1 MSMNP
6 LDNLDEKLK
15 GYVLDLDPVPIDVY
29 DPDSTTKRS
38 DAIRNVSQFFR
49 TREYEQVLP
58 SNISWLD
65 AVESDPANFN
75 GRSIVVCTDDRFFE
89 TLPDL
94 HICKYCAKIEQY
106 PDDERPCVNCGRL
119 GLSRLTPETF
129 FEPWYPYPFPRK
141 IDPWSDIYL
150 QVEEILRQTIY
161 YDKEIYYKIH
171 ALWIIATYLADR
183 FDTVPYLQFIG
194 PVQSGKTKALEVTAL
209 LSYRGTL
216 ISSISPAA
224 LCRMINH
231 YKITPCVDQAE
242 RIFDQKRDYG
252 IENYNIWTS
261 GYRRDQ
267 YYIRSSQENTEKVEL
282 KRVFGF
288 KALAS
293 TRTFDEAI
301 AGRSIII
308 KMKEGYP
315 EVDNPR
321 LIMEDIQR
329 VRMQLL
335 YMRLFA
341 KGMIDSHIYKINDY
355 DIKGRLKEIYLP
367 IIAVADFFQLDLD
380 DLVKFIEKDR
390 IEKLKELQES
400 LEGRIVTAIKEI
412 IDEDLG
418 QEALSGEKVYIPLN
432 LIAEKVGEDARI
444 IGKKLKVLDIQRT
457 KTREGRVIDLSLK
470 ENQEQLKYLFRK
482 YGLSSGLDYL

>member
-1 MSMNP
+1 MNP

-15 GYVLDLDPVPIDVY
+15 GYVLSLESTPIDVY
-29 DPDSTTKRS
+29 NLSSTTKRS
-38 DAIRNVSQFFR
+38 EAIRNVSEFFYAK
-49 TREYEQVLP
+49 EYEQVLP
-58 SNISWLD
+58 SFCTELHLEARVPTHII
-65 AVESDPANFN
+65 E
-75 GRSIVVCTDDRFFE
+75 RSIAVCIGEEFFE

-94 HICKYCAKIEQY
+94 HICKYCGKIEQY
-106 PDDERPCVNCGRL
+106 PDDERPCANCGRL
-119 GLSRLTPETF
+119 GLSRLTPKTF
-129 FEPWYPYPFPRK
+129 PEPWYPYPFPRK
-141 IDPWSDIYL
+141 IDPWTDIYL

-171 ALWIIATYLADR
+171 ALWIIATYLVNL

-209 LSYRGTL
+209 LSYRGVL
-216 ISSISPAA
+216 LSSVSPAA
-224 LCRMINH
+224 LCRMIDH

-261 GYRRDQ
+261 GYRRNQ
-267 YYIRSSQENTEKVEL
+267 YYVRASQENTEEVEL

-315 EVDNPR
+315 AVDNPKF
-321 LIMEDIQR
+321 LMEDIQR

-380 DLVKFIEKDR
+380 DLVKFIEKDG
-390 IEKLKELQES
+390 IEKLRELQES
-400 LEGRIVTAIKEI
+400 LEGRIVAAIKEI
-412 IDEDLG
+412 IDEDIG
-418 QEALSGEKVYIPLN
+418 QEALSGEKVWIPIKD
-432 LIAEKVGEDARI
+432 IAEKVDEHPRKVGL
-444 IGKKLKVLDIQRT
+444 KLKVLDIRRT
-457 KTREGRVIDLSLK
+457 RTREGVVIDLALK

>member
-1 MSMNP
+1 
-6 LDNLDEKLK
+6 
-15 GYVLDLDPVPIDVY
+15 
-29 DPDSTTKRS
+29 
-38 DAIRNVSQFFR
+38 
-49 TREYEQVLP
+49 
-58 SNISWLD
+58 
-65 AVESDPANFN
+65 
-75 GRSIVVCTDDRFFE
+75 
-89 TLPDL
+89 
-94 HICKYCAKIEQY
+94 
-106 PDDERPCVNCGRL
+106 
-119 GLSRLTPETF
+119 
-129 FEPWYPYPFPRK
+129 
-141 IDPWSDIYL
+141 
-150 QVEEILRQTIY
+150 
-161 YDKEIYYKIH
+161 
-171 ALWIIATYLADR
+171 
-183 FDTVPYLQFIG
+183 
-194 PVQSGKTKALEVTAL
+194 
-209 LSYRGTL
+209 
-216 ISSISPAA
+216 
-224 LCRMINH
+224 MINH

-380 DLVKFIEKDR
+380 DLVRFIEKDR

-418 QEALSGEKVYIPLN
+418 QEALPGEKVYIPLN

-482 YGLSSGLDYL
+482 YGLSSGLDYF